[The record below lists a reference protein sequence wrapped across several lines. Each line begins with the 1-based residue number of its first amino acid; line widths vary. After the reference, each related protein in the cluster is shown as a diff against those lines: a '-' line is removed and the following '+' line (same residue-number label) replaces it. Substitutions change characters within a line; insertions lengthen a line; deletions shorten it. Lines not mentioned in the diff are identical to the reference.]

1 MDLVCEA
8 VSANGNEVKSL
19 HLQESKVI
27 FILLSPSQKLFG
39 LIHVNVEDLNPVV
52 MALRPAIGLPVAEA
66 AVGVD
71 VVRPNLEMIKHNL
84 DLKQFPMIS
93 SEKDSPKSVQNILE
107 RHINHF

>member
-19 HLQESKVI
+19 HLQESNVI

-39 LIHVNVEDLNPVV
+39 LIHVNVKDLNPVV
-52 MALRPAIGLPVAEA
+52 MALRPAIGLPVAQA

-71 VVRPNLEMIKHNL
+71 VVRPDLEMIKHYL
-84 DLKQFPMIS
+84 DL
-93 SEKDSPKSVQNILE
+93 
-107 RHINHF
+107 